1 MQRGENVLWT
11 IAAVSSGDGGN
22 GGDDGGRHRHGCHC
36 FPVCQHQRRLLPRR
50 LPPRGECPS
59 TFLPQASTGSRY
71 SHTEL
76 VRHAGRGTLSVRASS
91 GVTRRPVNPF
101 DPRAP
106 PAVKGTIVWHHQTRS
121 FLCVVHH
128 VLSITCRP
136 LHRQHDAPPTGP
148 ASWGTSKRN
157 YREAF
162 PH

>member
-1 MQRGENVLWT
+1 MPTTQCNEEKMFCGLSPPSAVAVVATVVMMGGGTVTDATASLPASISVASCR
-11 IAAVSSGDGGN
+11 AACLHV
-22 GGDDGGRHRHGCHC
+22 
-36 FPVCQHQRRLLPRR
+36 
-50 LPPRGECPS
+50 
-59 TFLPQASTGSRY
+59 
-71 SHTEL
+71 

-128 VLSITCRP
+128 VLSITCRS

-148 ASWGTSKRN
+148 AR
-157 YREAF
+157 
-162 PH
+162 